1 MMGKKVAIPVFLSQE
16 GKDYLNKRGMEVVEL
31 PDMKAETIAHQ
42 AADVD
47 GIVEMVDPFPHEMAD
62 KLPNLKIIAR
72 HGVGYD
78 NLDQDYFGKRG
89 IWVTITPNAN
99 ASTVAETTLAAIFDL
114 SKNYTQNINL
124 LKNNDWAGAVARK
137 GVDLAG
143 KTLGIMGFGRI
154 GRMVAKK
161 ASALDMRIISY
172 TPHPDESANVE
183 FVSRDE
189 LITESDFISL
199 HMPVTPAD
207 KYGFGQREFAI
218 MKKSAYLI
226 NFGRAA
232 LVDED
237 AERTALN
244 SGQIAGAAVD
254 VYDQEPLPTDD
265 AWRTTKNVLLT
276 PHIASNTKEC
286 MARMAVDAASECVR
300 VLDGKK
306 PLWPVNSLR

>member
-1 MMGKKVAIPVFLSQE
+1 MGKKVAIPSFLSQE
-16 GKDYLNKRGMEVVEL
+16 GKDYLRDHGMEVVEL
-31 PDMKAETIAHQ
+31 PDMLAETIASQ

-47 GIVEMVDPFPHEMAD
+47 GIVEMVDPFPNEMAA

-78 NLDQDYFGKRG
+78 NVDQDYFGQQG

-114 SKNYTQNINL
+114 SKNYTQDINL
-124 LKNNDWAGAVARK
+124 MKDNNWDAAVANK

-161 ASALDMRIISY
+161 ASALEMRIISY
-172 TPHPDESANVE
+172 TPHPDEAANIE

-189 LITESDFISL
+189 LIAESDFISL

-207 KYGFGQREFAI
+207 KHGFGQREFAM
-218 MKKSAYLI
+218 MKKDAYLI

-237 AERTALN
+237 AERAALN

-254 VYDQEPLPTDD
+254 VYDQEPLPADNP
-265 AWRTTKNVLLT
+265 WRSTKNVLLT

-300 VLDGKK
+300 VLAGKK
-306 PLWPVNSLR
+306 PLWPVNKLS